1 MTDSEVDNALA
12 LAIGWPRT
20 YPCAQ
25 GICVHTGNSEDRV
38 EIKGLWYYKL
48 RLFSH
53 RDWTVIGPIAE
64 RYGAF
69 PEIGKH
75 IVYTATSGHAC
86 FFGSNTPQSALA
98 LAVLGP
104 RKLLP
109 YSHPAHRL

>member
-20 YPCAQ
+20 YSCGQ
-25 GICVHTGNSEDRV
+25 GVCVRTGNSKDCV
-38 EIKGLWYYKL
+38 EVNGSWVYKF

-53 RDWTVIGPIAE
+53 RDWAVIGPIAE

-69 PEIGKH
+69 PEISKR

-109 YSHPAHRL
+109 FSRPAHRL